1 MTTQYLASATARI
14 GKQKGEIIAHS
25 EPVQVLSITAL
36 EKQMDKN
43 MGRTI
48 VYRRV
53 LPYGATSSNTIT
65 NGIDLTDRWT
75 VTASAHLTQEGVTPN
90 ADTLAFHD
98 VTLNIDQYMC
108 LYGFTDQTYDL
119 YEDDIPEEMKIATG
133 ERMGLVKEMVR
144 WGAVKAC
151 TNKFYS
157 GGTSRATVDQ
167 PITLGFLR
175 NITKSLKGNHAKMI
189 TSILDGSVKEGT
201 SPIEAAYL
209 VFCHTDCEG
218 DIRDLPKFTPVAEYG
233 SRTVAHENEI
243 GSCENYRFI
252 TSPHLSSIADSGA
265 AVGSTNLFSTTGSNI
280 DVYPIVVAG
289 RDAWCQLG
297 VKNSKSMDLIWLPP
311 GNKDKSDPGG
321 QRGYA
326 GAKFYFTA
334 AVLNNGWMAIGE
346 VGATV
351 QG

>member
-1 MTTQYLASATARI
+1 MAFQLTTTEAARI
-14 GKQKGEIIAHS
+14 GKQKGEIINHS
-25 EPVQVLSITAL
+25 EPIQVLGITGV

-43 MGRTI
+43 MGKTI

-53 LPYGATSSNTIT
+53 LPYGATDTAVSS
-65 NGIDLTDRWT
+65 GVDPTDRWT
-75 VTASAHLTQEGVTPN
+75 VTAAAHLTQEGVTPA

-98 VTLNIDQYMC
+98 VEININQYMC

-144 WGAVKAC
+144 YGAVKAC

-167 PITLGFLR
+167 TLTRSFLR

-189 TSILDGSVKEGT
+189 TKIIDGSTNTGT
-201 SPIEAAYL
+201 SPVEAAYL
-209 VFCHTDCEG
+209 VFCHTDLEG
-218 DIRDLPKFTPVAEYG
+218 DIRDLENFIPIAEYG
-233 SRTVAHENEI
+233 KRSVVHEQEI
-243 GSCENYRFI
+243 GSCESFRFVL
-252 TSPHLSSIADSGA
+252 SPELASIPDSGA
-265 AVGSTNLFSTTGSNI
+265 SVGSTGLVSTGASQI
-280 DVYPIVVAG
+280 DVYPVIVTG
-289 RDAWCQLG
+289 MDAWCQLG
-297 VKNSKSMDLIWLPP
+297 VKNTKAMDIIWIDPREKS
-311 GNKDKSDPGG
+311 KSDPGG

-326 GAKFYFTA
+326 GAKFYFQS
-334 AVLNNGWMAIGE
+334 AVLNNGWMAVGE

-351 QG
+351 QA